1 MEEVIGKR
9 GKKLVKW
16 GPGLVVFLTKEA
28 KVLGWGSDSLVRV
41 SVVKDNDKKKIVI
54 EEVGK
59 V

>member
-1 MEEVIGKR
+1 MEEVISKR

-28 KVLGWGSDSLVRV
+28 RELGWGSDSLVRV
-41 SVVKDNDKKKIVI
+41 SVVKDKDNKKVVI